1 MNEKK
6 QQAKKFG
13 TGPQSEEL
21 AKLRQENV
29 AGGISSVM
37 PVFVREAR
45 GAKLIDVDGNEYLDF
60 AGGIGV
66 VNFGHGHPAVV
77 DAIKQQA
84 DKYLHTCFMV
94 VAYEPYVR
102 LAEKLNKLVP
112 GEHHKKTALFNSGAE
127 AVENA
132 VKLSRRYTKKT
143 GIISLECA
151 FHGRTLMTMSLTSKV
166 KPYKYGFGPFAP
178 EVYKI
183 PAPYCY
189 RCRFG
194 LEYPSCEL
202 HCARYLEQFLA
213 VECAPDTVAALIAEP
228 VQGEGGFIVPPQDYF
243 KVLHEI
249 CKKHN
254 IVLII
259 DEIQS
264 GFYRTGGPLASH
276 YYGIAPDLVTM
287 AKSLAG
293 GVPISAL
300 TGRAEVMD
308 AAGPGE
314 IGGTYGGNPL
324 GCAAALAVIETAE
337 KENLSRMAAET
348 GKKTADRLDKIAE
361 KYTLVGEHRGL
372 GAMRALELVK
382 DRKTR
387 EPAADEAKAI
397 VKRCHE
403 KGLIIITAGIFGN
416 VIRFLMPVNISDEE
430 LNRGMDILEEA
441 LAEEQGGN

>member
-1 MNEKK
+1 MSEKK
-6 QQAKKFG
+6 QAKQFG
-13 TGPQSEEL
+13 PGLRSEEL
-21 AKLRQENV
+21 ARLRSENV

-37 PVFVREAR
+37 PVFVREAH

-77 DAIKQQA
+77 EAIKQQA
-84 DKYLHTCFMV
+84 DNYLHTCFMV

-102 LAEKLNKLVP
+102 LAEKLNRLVP
-112 GEHHKKTALFNSGAE
+112 GEYPKKTALFNSGAE

-183 PAPYCY
+183 PAPYCF

-254 IVLII
+254 IVLIM

-276 YYGIAPDLVTM
+276 YYSIDPDLVTM

-324 GCAAALAVIETAE
+324 GCAAALAVLETAE
-337 KENLSRMAAET
+337 KESLAAKAEET
-348 GKKTADRLDKIAE
+348 GKRTAQRLDRIAE
-361 KYTLVGEHRGL
+361 KYALVGEHRGL

-382 DRKTR
+382 DRKTK

-403 KGLIIITAGIFGN
+403 KGLIIITAGVFGN
-416 VIRFLMPVNISDEE
+416 VIRFLMPVNISEEE
-430 LNRGMDILEEA
+430 LNRGLDILEEA
-441 LAEEQGGN
+441 IAEEQGGS